1 MSVSGFALMS
11 AALAGTYIVIMDE
24 PIEFHEVTVVEDES
38 HDASQHGAPQ
48 PDGATLHRSTTKK
61 VFGGVAGGLAERFDV
76 DANIVRVVFVVLA
89 LVYGLGIAIYLA
101 MWALIPRSTVVV
113 EGDIVV
119 AEDVPRVRWL
129 RYAIPLGVLVLA
141 VIFISTLRHLPVF
154 GASFAIL
161 WVVFLM
167 AVAVLALFSPARR
180 LTFRRLVA
188 LAFLAFVSFLIV
200 VSGAFLITIHELG
213 VPLLGGSGVK
223 QWAPTTEAQVQ
234 RTYHGAFGTSTINF
248 DDVSFSGTTYVTA
261 TQGVGV
267 LIVDVPAGV
276 KIDLRTHA
284 GLGDAFS
291 YRVIRNTTANTP
303 VQHAGATLVMNLE
316 VGIGKIQIYHDF
328 TSSGPN

>member
-1 MSVSGFALMS
+1 MS
-11 AALAGTYIVIMDE
+11 ATLARTYIVIMDE
-24 PIEFHEVTVVEDES
+24 PMEFEEVTVVENEG
-38 HDASQHGAPQ
+38 HDASDHDAPEHG
-48 PDGATLHRSTTKK
+48 GATLHRSNTKK

-101 MWALIPRSTVVV
+101 MWALIPRSSAPVENAVVV
-113 EGDIVV
+113 TDD
-119 AEDVPRVRWL
+119 APRVRWL

-167 AVAVLALFSPARR
+167 AVAVLSLFSPARR
-180 LTFRRLVA
+180 LTLRRVVA

-213 VPLLGGSGVK
+213 VPLEGGSGVK
-223 QWAPTTEAQVQ
+223 QWTPTTEAQIQ
-234 RTYHGAFGTSTINF
+234 RNYHGAFGVSTINF
-248 DDVSFSGTTYVTA
+248 DNVAFSGTTSVTA

-267 LIVDVPAGV
+267 LNVYVPAGV

-284 GLGDAFS
+284 GLGDTFS
-291 YRVIRNTTANTP
+291 SRVIHNATTGTP
-303 VQHAGATLVMNLE
+303 VQHRGATLVLNLE
-316 VGIGKIQIYHDF
+316 VGMGKIRIYHDY
-328 TSSGPN
+328 TPSELN

>member
-1 MSVSGFALMS
+1 
-11 AALAGTYIVIMDE
+11 MDE
-24 PIEFHEVTVVEDES
+24 PTEFDEVTVIENEG
-38 HDASQHGAPQ
+38 HDAPEPAV
-48 PDGATLHRSTTKK
+48 ATLHRSTTKK

-101 MWALIPRSTVVV
+101 MWALIPRSTAPV
-113 EGDIVV
+113 EGDV
-119 AEDVPRVRWL
+119 AVTEDPPRLRWL
-129 RYAIPLGVLVLA
+129 RYAIPLGVLILA

-161 WVVFLM
+161 WVIFLM
-167 AVAVLALFSPARR
+167 VVAVLALFSPARR
-180 LTFRRLVA
+180 LTFRRLLA

-213 VPLLGGSGVK
+213 VPLQGGSGVK
-223 QWAPTTEAQVQ
+223 QWTPTTQAEVQ
-234 RTYHGAFGTSTINF
+234 RHYRGAFGTSTINLEN
-248 DDVSFSGTTYVTA
+248 VAFSGTTYLTA

-284 GLGDAFS
+284 GIGGVFS
-291 YRVIRNTTANTP
+291 YRVIKNTTSTTP
-303 VQHAGATLVMNLE
+303 IEHGGATLVMNLE
-316 VGIGKIQIYHDF
+316 VGIGKIEIYHDF
-328 TSSGPN
+328 TSSELN

>member
-1 MSVSGFALMS
+1 MS
-11 AALAGTYIVIMDE
+11 ATLAATYIVFMDE
-24 PIEFHEVTVVEDES
+24 PLEFDEVTVVDNES
-38 HDASQHGAPQ
+38 HDEPRH
-48 PDGATLHRSTTKK
+48 DGATLHRSTTKK

-76 DANIVRVVFVVLA
+76 DANVVRVVFVVLA

-101 MWALIPRSTVVV
+101 MWALIPRSTVPV
-113 EGDIVV
+113 EGGVIVM
-119 AEDVPRVRWL
+119 EDAPRVRWL
-129 RYAIPLGVLVLA
+129 RYAIPAGVLVLA
-141 VIFISTLRHLPVF
+141 IIFISTLRHLPVF

-180 LTFRRLVA
+180 LTFRRVVA

-213 VPLLGGSGVK
+213 VPLQGGSGVK
-223 QWAPTTEAQVQ
+223 QWTPTTEAQIQ
-234 RTYHGAFGTSTINF
+234 RNYHGAFGVSTINL
-248 DDVSFSGTTYVTA
+248 DNVSFSGTTYLTA

-267 LIVDVPAGV
+267 LDVYVPAGV

-284 GLGDAFS
+284 GIGDSFS
-291 YRVIRNTTANTP
+291 FRAVHNATANTP

-316 VGIGKIQIYHDF
+316 VGIGKIQIYHDY
-328 TSSGPN
+328 TTGQLN

>member
-1 MSVSGFALMS
+1 
-11 AALAGTYIVIMDE
+11 MDE
-24 PIEFHEVTVVEDES
+24 PMEFNEVAVVENES
-38 HDASQHGAPQ
+38 HDAPEHDAPE
-48 PDGATLHRSTTKK
+48 PGGVSLHRSSTKK

-89 LVYGLGIAIYLA
+89 LVYGLGIAVYLA
-101 MWALIPRSTVVV
+101 MWALIPRSSVPVNSEVVV
-113 EGDIVV
+113 PE
-119 AEDVPRVRWL
+119 EVPRVRWL
-129 RYAIPLGVLVLA
+129 RYAIPLGVLILA
-141 VIFISTLRHLPVF
+141 IIFISTLRHLPVF

-223 QWAPTTEAQVQ
+223 QWTPTSEAQIQ
-234 RTYHGAFGTSTINF
+234 RNYHGAFGTSTINF
-248 DDVSFSGTTYVTA
+248 DNVAFSGTTYVTA

-267 LIVDVPAGV
+267 LDVYVPAGV

-284 GLGDAFS
+284 GLGDTFS
-291 YRVIRNTTANTP
+291 FRVIHNSTSNTP

-316 VGIGKIQIYHDF
+316 VGIGKIQIYHDY
-328 TSSGPN
+328 TSAELN

>member
-1 MSVSGFALMS
+1 MS
-11 AALAGTYIVIMDE
+11 ATLPATYIEIMDE
-24 PIEFHEVTVVEDES
+24 PTEFDEVTVVEDES
-38 HDASQHGAPQ
+38 HDAPQQGAPQ

-101 MWALIPRSTVVV
+101 MWALIPRSTVAV
-113 EGDIVV
+113 E
-119 AEDVPRVRWL
+119 EDVIVTEDLPRLRWL
-129 RYAIPLGVLVLA
+129 RYAIPLGVLILA
-141 VIFISTLRHLPVF
+141 IIFISTLRHLPVF

-167 AVAVLALFSPARR
+167 AVAVLSLFSPARR

-200 VSGAFLITIHELG
+200 VSGVFLITIHELG
-213 VPLLGGSGVK
+213 VPLEGGSGVK
-223 QWAPTTEAQVQ
+223 QWTPTTEAQIQ
-234 RTYHGAFGTSTINF
+234 RTYHGAFGTSTINLAN
-248 DDVSFSGTTYVTA
+248 VSFSGTTYVTA

-267 LIVDVPAGV
+267 LNVYVPAGV

-291 YRVIRNTTANTP
+291 YRVIRGTTSTTP

-316 VGIGKIQIYHDF
+316 VGIGKIRIYHDF
-328 TSSGPN
+328 TSSN

>member
-1 MSVSGFALMS
+1 
-11 AALAGTYIVIMDE
+11 MDE
-24 PIEFHEVTVVEDES
+24 PMEFNEVAVVES
-38 HDASQHGAPQ
+38 HDAPEHDTPEPGGVS
-48 PDGATLHRSTTKK
+48 LHRSSTKK

-89 LVYGLGIAIYLA
+89 LVYGLGIAVYLA
-101 MWALIPRSTVVV
+101 MWALIPRSSVPVNSEVVV
-113 EGDIVV
+113 PE
-119 AEDVPRVRWL
+119 EVPRVRWL
-129 RYAIPLGVLVLA
+129 RYAIPLGVLILA
-141 VIFISTLRHLPVF
+141 IIFISTLRHLPVF

-223 QWAPTTEAQVQ
+223 QWTPTSESQIQ
-234 RTYHGAFGTSTINF
+234 RNYHGAFGTSTINF
-248 DDVSFSGTTYVTA
+248 DNVAFSGTTYVTA

-267 LIVDVPAGV
+267 LDVYVPAGV

-284 GLGDAFS
+284 GLGDTFS
-291 YRVIRNTTANTP
+291 FRVIHNSTSNTP

-316 VGIGKIQIYHDF
+316 VGIGKIQIYHDY
-328 TSSGPN
+328 TSAELN

>member
-1 MSVSGFALMS
+1 
-11 AALAGTYIVIMDE
+11 MDE
-24 PIEFHEVTVVEDES
+24 PTQFDEVTVIENES
-38 HDASQHGAPQ
+38 HDTP
-48 PDGATLHRSTTKK
+48 PPENATLHRSTTKK

-101 MWALIPRSTVVV
+101 MWALIPRSNVAVKADVVVV
-113 EGDIVV
+113 ED
-119 AEDVPRVRWL
+119 APRVRWL
-129 RYAIPLGVLVLA
+129 RYAIPLGVLVLV

-180 LTFRRLVA
+180 LTFRRLLA
-188 LAFLAFVSFLIV
+188 LTFLAFVSFLIV

-213 VPLLGGSGVK
+213 VPLEGGSGIK
-223 QWAPTTEAQVQ
+223 QWAPTTQAQVQ
-234 RTYHGAFGTSTINF
+234 RTYHGAFGTSTINLEN
-248 DDVSFSGTTYVTA
+248 VSFTGTTYLTA

-284 GLGDAFS
+284 GLGDTFS
-291 YRVIRNTTANTP
+291 YRVVRNTTSAPP
-303 VQHAGATLVMNLE
+303 VEHAGATLVMNLE
-316 VGIGKIQIYHDF
+316 VGMGKIQIYHDYAP
-328 TSSGPN
+328 SQLN

>member
-1 MSVSGFALMS
+1 MSASGFALMS
-11 AALAGTYIVIMDE
+11 EALERTYIVVMDE
-24 PIEFHEVTVVEDES
+24 PIEFNDVTVIEDES
-38 HDASQHGAPQ
+38 HDAPHGE
-48 PDGATLHRSTTKK
+48 GATLHRSTTKK

-101 MWALIPRSTVVV
+101 MWALIPRSTVPVT
-113 EGDIVV
+113 GDIIVT
-119 AEDVPRVRWL
+119 EDALRVRWL
-129 RYAIPLGVLVLA
+129 RYAIPLGVLVLV

-200 VSGAFLITIHELG
+200 ISGAFLITIHELG

-223 QWAPTTEAQVQ
+223 QWTPTTEAQVQ
-234 RTYHGAFGTSTINF
+234 RTYHGAFGTSTINLAN
-248 DDVSFSGTTYVTA
+248 VAFSGTTYVTA

-291 YRVIRNTTANTP
+291 YRVIRNTTSTTP

-316 VGIGKIQIYHDF
+316 VGIGKIQIYHDYA
-328 TSSGPN
+328 SSQLN